1 MMSVEER
8 LAHVEGLVGGQAQLL
23 GDLRAAVTSFEGRVD
38 RRFDQVDT
46 RLTQM
51 DGRFT
56 IIEGRLTALDQKL
69 DLRSDALNAKVD
81 ALGHNLRREMSG
93 QFRWTMG
100 LMVTLMTVVLGAV
113 LAR

>member
-23 GDLRAAVTSFEGRVD
+23 SDLRAAVASLELRVD
-38 RRFDQVDT
+38 RRFDQVEN
-46 RLTQM
+46 
-51 DGRFT
+51 RFT
-56 IIEGRLTALDQKL
+56 IVEGRLTALDQKL
-69 DLRSDALNAKVD
+69 DAKIDGLDAKID
-81 ALGHNLRREMSG
+81 ALGQGLRREMAG

-100 LMVTLMTVVLGAV
+100 LMVTLVTVVLGAV